1 MLMVLPF
8 PCNLF
13 KLISSHI
20 CRISR
25 QWVKMLLFYAIWFL
39 SSSPFV
45 VGIITNELA
54 LNPGK
59 QSTWGAKEADYNYI
73 ISVLTLKVYVLFMH
87 FTGYKPNMSKKDS
100 FNFVIH
106 VLGTSYVM
114 SRILDSSKINF

>member
-8 PCNLF
+8 PCNLY
-13 KLISSHI
+13 KLISSHK

-59 QSTWGAKEADYNYI
+59 QSIRGAKEADYNYI
-73 ISVLTLKVYVLFMH
+73 ISVLTLKVYVLLMH
-87 FTGYKPNMSKKDS
+87 FTGYKQYDNQRYVKKG
-100 FNFVIH
+100 FLQCCYKCIRHKLCNE
-106 VLGTSYVM
+106 
-114 SRILDSSKINF
+114 